1 MGDGAVVCGGGAR
14 GDGVGLCG
22 GGEVGAHFCLVSLL
36 LRFVGDC
43 EGGCFYGGGVVVE
56 VSIYV
61 WGVVVDDFEV
71 TDGASVD
78 DEVEAV

>member
-1 MGDGAVVCGGGAR
+1 VGDGAVVCGGGAC

-22 GGEVGAHFCLVSLL
+22 RGEVGADFCLVPLL
-36 LRFVGDC
+36 LRFVGDG

-56 VSIYV
+56 VAVDV
-61 WGVVVDDFEV
+61 WGVCVYDFEV
-71 TDGASVD
+71 TDGAAVD

>member
-1 MGDGAVVCGGGAR
+1 MGDGAVVCGGGAC

-22 GGEVGAHFCLVSLL
+22 GGEVGAHFCLVAWEFGL
-36 LRFVGDC
+36 VGDG
-43 EGGCFYGGGVVVE
+43 EGGCFYGGGVVVA

-71 TDGASVD
+71 TDGAAVD